1 MALRPNL
8 LVTVYRNTLYI
19 ISPEAAV
26 LTMDLTSTKVVVLV
40 LLGLIKLGSGLLPLV
55 LTKILKKRSD
65 RFLKKFI
72 GASEACLDV

>member
-1 MALRPNL
+1 
-8 LVTVYRNTLYI
+8 
-19 ISPEAAV
+19 
-26 LTMDLTSTKVVVLV
+26 MDLTSTKVVVLV

-72 GASEACLDV
+72 GGSEKLVRSFACL

>member
-1 MALRPNL
+1 
-8 LVTVYRNTLYI
+8 
-19 ISPEAAV
+19 
-26 LTMDLTSTKVVVLV
+26 MDLTSTKVVVLV

-72 GASEACLDV
+72 GASEACLRYCQKLRLSIDH

>member
-1 MALRPNL
+1 
-8 LVTVYRNTLYI
+8 
-19 ISPEAAV
+19 
-26 LTMDLTSTKVVVLV
+26 MDLTSTKVVVLV